1 MCALSVGCVVAASAC
16 SERSASL
23 VSAGTASLGGQTTAT
38 MGAGSGS
45 IRDTASGH
53 DYPSLTISDD
63 MSFEFG
69 QELEGVIPYGKRTL
83 LLFFVLS

>member
-1 MCALSVGCVVAASAC
+1 
-16 SERSASL
+16 
-23 VSAGTASLGGQTTAT
+23 

-45 IRDTASGH
+45 IRDTASAH

-69 QELEGVIPYGKRTL
+69 QELEGVTTYGNL
-83 LLFFVLS
+83 